1 MDGSGMTSAREA
13 WAGTFA
19 PAWWA
24 RGPHAQTLLARVL
37 RRGALDMERERLE
50 TPDGDFIDVDW
61 GPEPRP
67 DAPLAIVLH
76 GLEGSSRRG
85 YVQSACRALFDAG
98 IRPLAMNFRGCSG
111 EPNRTLRSYHSGDT
125 SDVAWL
131 TGVVRDRYP
140 GRPVGGIG
148 FSLGGNVLLKLLG
161 EREDRGVGLLDGAVA
176 MSVPFDL
183 AAGSAFLER
192 SRMGRAYAA
201 YFMRSLR
208 RKIDAKR
215 DRLREILDL
224 DAAQAA
230 RTIRE
235 FDERVTAP
243 LNDFRDAADYYE
255 RCSSVRFLGDIRV
268 PTLLLHAVDDPFLP
282 PDAIPIETVR
292 ANPSLELQ
300 LVATGG
306 HVGFLE
312 GSPWAP
318 RFWADTAAAR
328 FLANELQASARSL
341 K

>member
-37 RRGALDMERERLE
+37 RRGALDTERERLE

-61 GPEPRP
+61 GPEPGP

-85 YVQSACRALFDAG
+85 YVRSACRALFDAG
-98 IRPLAMNFRGCSG
+98 IRPVAMNFRGCSG

-131 TGVVRDRYP
+131 TGVLRDRYP

-192 SRMGRAYAA
+192 SRMGRAYTA

-215 DRLREILDL
+215 DRLGEILDL
-224 DAAQAA
+224 DAARAA

-292 ANPSLELQ
+292 ANSSLELQ

-328 FLANELQASARSL
+328 FLANELQSSARSL